1 MARRAA
7 ALPPNGVRLC
17 KAAINAYANALNA
30 AASHADMDQFGL
42 TQNSED
48 CAEGLQA
55 FLGKRDPVFTG
66 R

>member
-1 MARRAA
+1 M
-7 ALPPNGVRLC
+7 C
-17 KAAINAYANALNA
+17 KAAINAHANALNA
-30 AASHADMDQFGL
+30 AASHADMDQFAL

-48 CAEGLQA
+48 CAEGLRA

>member
-17 KAAINAYANALNA
+17 KAVINAHANALNA
-30 AASHADMDQFGL
+30 VASHADMDQFAL

-55 FLGKRDPVFTG
+55 FL
-66 R
+66 